1 MTALERL
8 RAIYNVDD
16 LVFCQSYIIEADAE
30 IDRLR
35 AALSAANED
44 AETLFY
50 WANSDSSHS
59 WRCLC
64 STGATSTAC
73 TCGLMDALN
82 AHNKRLGIY

>member
-16 LVFCQSYIIEADAE
+16 LVFCQSYIIALE
-30 IDRLR
+30 
-35 AALSAANED
+35 AALAAANVD
-44 AETLFY
+44 AETLFD
-50 WANSDSSHS
+50 WANSESNHS

-73 TCGLMDALN
+73 TCGFMDALN

>member
-35 AALSAANED
+35 AALSAANVD
-44 AETLFY
+44 AETLFD
-50 WANSDSSHS
+50 WANSEALHG
-59 WRCLC
+59 WRCNHARDSLLP
-64 STGATSTAC
+64 C
-73 TCGLMDALN
+73 TCGLFDALG